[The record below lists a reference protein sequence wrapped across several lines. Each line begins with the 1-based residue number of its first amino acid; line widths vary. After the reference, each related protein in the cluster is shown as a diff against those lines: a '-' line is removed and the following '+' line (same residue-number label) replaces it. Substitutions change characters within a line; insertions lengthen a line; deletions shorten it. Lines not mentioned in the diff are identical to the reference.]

1 TSTVDDELVLFAE
14 FVDAE
19 DGDDVLQLLVLLQ
32 NRLDL
37 VGHTVVLVTDDQR
50 IEDARGRGQR
60 VDGRVQTARSDVAAE
75 LCGRGQVGE
84 GRRRGRVRVVIGGNV
99 DRLHRRDRVTTRR
112 GDAFLQQTHLVSQ
125 IGLVAHGR
133 GHATQQGRDL
143 GTGRGEAEDVGDE
156 QQHVLV
162 LHIAEVL
169 RHGQR
174 RQGHAQTGAW
184 RFVHLAEDQGGV
196 LEHSC
201 FVHLHDEVVA
211 LTGTL
216 AHTGEHRGARVVVR
230 DAEDHHLDE

>member
-1 TSTVDDELVLFAE
+1 ADLVEALDRVGKRHRRTGNLSELLSGVGVLRQELLDATSTVDDELVLFAE

-50 IEDARGRGQR
+50 LEDARGRGQR

-75 LCGRGQVGE
+75 LCGRVQVGE

-133 GHATQQGRDL
+133 GHATQQGR
-143 GTGRGEAEDVGDE
+143 
-156 QQHVLV
+156 
-162 LHIAEVL
+162 
-169 RHGQR
+169 
-174 RQGHAQTGAW
+174 
-184 RFVHLAEDQGGV
+184 
-196 LEHSC
+196 
-201 FVHLHDEVVA
+201 
-211 LTGTL
+211 
-216 AHTGEHRGARVVVR
+216 
-230 DAEDHHLDE
+230 